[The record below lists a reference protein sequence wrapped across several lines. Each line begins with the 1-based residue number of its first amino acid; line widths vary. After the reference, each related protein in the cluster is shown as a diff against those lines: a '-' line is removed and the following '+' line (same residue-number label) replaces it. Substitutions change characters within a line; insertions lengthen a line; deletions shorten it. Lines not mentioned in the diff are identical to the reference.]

1 MKKLIITSS
10 ALLAVLSLSGCN
22 TMNTAGE
29 TVGNGVR
36 YTTNTVGNGLKYG
49 VNTVGNGVKYGAHT
63 VGQGVGFVAHTG
75 AAVGKGV
82 GNVVGT
88 GIGVVT
94 GRPATYQNKV
104 VYHNGHQYVVRNG
117 RYVLVR

>member
-36 YTTNTVGNGLKYG
+36 YTTNTVGNGIKYG
-49 VNTVGNGVKYGAHT
+49 VNTVGNGVRYGAHT
-63 VGQGVGFVAHTG
+63 VGQGVGFV
-75 AAVGKGV
+75 
-82 GNVVGT
+82 GNVVGS
-88 GIGVVT
+88 GVGLVT
-94 GRPATYQNKV
+94 GKPVTYQNKV
-104 VYHNGHQYVVRNG
+104 VYHNGHKYVVRNG